1 MDDYDASEVPTVG
14 ERLRAAR
21 EEKGL
26 SLEDV
31 AAQTRIPRRHLESL
45 ETADWEQLPAP
56 TYTTGFA
63 KSYASAVGLD
73 RTEIGD
79 QLRTEMGRAPAP
91 ATAAEVFEP
100 ADPARTMPRWLVLA
114 AILAVIIVI
123 AVMTW
128 LSNRSLDSDNGANQ
142 PAATAPDSQAPATQ
156 APAQPA
162 PAAQPAASG
171 PVVITA
177 TAPAWLRVTDQGK
190 TLYEATMKPGQTW
203 QVPATAVAPLLRIGA
218 PEAIRINVGPTV
230 VPQVGPSGQVKSNV
244 SLKAADLAGAGQPA
258 ASGAASAPPA
268 AHVPASGAAQ

>member
-1 MDDYDASEVPTVG
+1 MDELDETEVPTVG

-26 SLEDV
+26 SLEEV

-45 ETADWEQLPAP
+45 EQADWENLPAP

-63 KSYASAVGLD
+63 KAYASAVGLD
-73 RTEIGD
+73 RTDIGE
-79 QLRTEMGRAPAP
+79 QLRTEMGGARAPT
-91 ATAAEVFEP
+91 ATTEVFEP

-114 AILAVIIVI
+114 AIAAVILVIVL
-123 AVMTW
+123 MTW
-128 LSNRSLDSDNGANQ
+128 LSNRSLRDDGSASQ
-142 PAATAPDSQAPATQ
+142 PAANAPASQAPAAQTQ
-156 APAQPA
+156 S

-190 TLYEATMKPGQTW
+190 TLRETTLQPGQSYEI
-203 QVPATAVAPLLRIGA
+203 PATAVAPLLRIGA
-218 PEAIRINVGPTV
+218 PEAIRIMVGSTV

-244 SLKAADLAGAGQPA
+244 SLKATDLVKGGGAITGQ
-258 ASGAASAPPA
+258 PPA
-268 AHVPASGAAQ
+268 AATAGQ

>member
-1 MDDYDASEVPTVG
+1 MDELDETEVPTVG

-26 SLEDV
+26 SLEEV

-45 ETADWEQLPAP
+45 EQADWENLPAP

-73 RTEIGD
+73 RTDIGE
-79 QLRTEMGRAPAP
+79 QLRTEMGGSRAP
-91 ATAAEVFEP
+91 TTTTEVFEP

-114 AILAVIIVI
+114 AIAAVILV
-123 AVMTW
+123 VVLMTW
-128 LSNRSLDSDNGANQ
+128 LSNRSLRDDGNASQA
-142 PAATAPDSQAPATQ
+142 AATTPTSQAPAAQTQ
-156 APAQPA
+156 SPA
-162 PAAQPAASG
+162 PQPVAGG

-190 TLYEATMKPGQTW
+190 TLRETTLQPGQSYEI
-203 QVPATAVAPLLRIGA
+203 PATAVAPLLRIGA
-218 PEAIRINVGPTV
+218 PEAIRVMVGSRV

-244 SLKAADLAGAGQPA
+244 SLKAADLMKG
-258 ASGAASAPPA
+258 GAAATAP
-268 AHVPASGAAQ
+268 GIGTTGQ

>member
-1 MDDYDASEVPTVG
+1 MDELDETEVPTVG

-45 ETADWEQLPAP
+45 EQADWDQLPAP

-79 QLRTEMGRAPAP
+79 QLRGEMGGMRPP
-91 ATAAEVFEP
+91 TATAEVFEP

-114 AILAVIIVI
+114 AIAAVVLVV

-128 LSNRSLDSDNGANQ
+128 LSNRSLHDDAGASQ
-142 PAATAPDSQAPATQ
+142 PAATAPMAQT
-156 APAQPA
+156 PAQPA
-162 PAAQPAASG
+162 TVAPQPIASG

-190 TLYEATMKPGQTW
+190 TLHETTLQPGQTYE
-203 QVPATAVAPLLRIGA
+203 VPATAVAPLLRIGA
-218 PEAIRINVGPTV
+218 PEAIRITVGTTV

-244 SLKAADLAGAGQPA
+244 SLKASDLVKGGPA
-258 ASGAASAPPA
+258 PTAAPPPTGAA
-268 AHVPASGAAQ
+268 AQ